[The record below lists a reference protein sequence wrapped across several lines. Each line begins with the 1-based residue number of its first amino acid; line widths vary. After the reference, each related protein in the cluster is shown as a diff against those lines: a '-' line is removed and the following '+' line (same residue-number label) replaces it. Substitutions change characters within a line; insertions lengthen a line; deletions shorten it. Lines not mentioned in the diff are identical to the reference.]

1 MKVALV
7 CIAIIGMIAV
17 GLPFSLRNESSISSA
32 VQTFLSFSLGL
43 IGFLLSLLT
52 VLLARSL
59 SDEMVNRQIL
69 ILMTKPIPRWQF
81 VVGKWL
87 GIVFLNFALLAFS
100 GVGIY
105 AAVKL
110 MATMKPRDELD
121 RQRLV
126 NEVLTAR
133 HTNYCKAPDFSQL
146 AEQMYNDRL
155 EKGDYV
161 DVIDLVPSLEKARL
175 AKELEARWRT
185 VAPLDSRVFEFENVR
200 CERSADKLMQIR
212 YKCEVWGYPPDEILR
227 TEFIIGNPDKGT
239 QLYYQ
244 PRRDYIGRWHSIPV
258 PTNAVASDRTL
269 TVVVRNR
276 NPFKGEHVQ
285 LNTMSFT
292 SSNDVQ
298 VLFAVGTF
306 GGNLLRQLS
315 LMFCKL
321 VFLASIAILAA
332 CLFSFPVA
340 TLLCFTFL
348 AMMTMAGF
356 LTDAATFLDSEGVPG
371 VFKEVVN
378 IVYQVIF
385 FLIPN
390 FSEYD
395 STSLFVDGRNVT
407 LWWVLS
413 GIFKLVLCGSSA
425 ILLVACILF
434 QRREVAEVSV

>member
-1 MKVALV
+1 MKIALV
-7 CIAIIGMIAV
+7 CIAIIGLLVV
-17 GLPFSLRNESSISSA
+17 GLPFSLRNEDSISSA

-52 VLLARSL
+52 ILLARSL
-59 SDEMVNRQIL
+59 SDEIVNRQIL

-87 GIVFLNFALLAFS
+87 GIVLLNFALLAFS
-100 GVGIY
+100 GAGIY
-105 AAVKL
+105 TAVKF
-110 MATMKPRDELD
+110 MATMDARDDVD
-121 RQRLV
+121 RQRLI

-133 HTNYCKAPDFSQL
+133 HTNYCKPPDFTQL

-155 EKGDYV
+155 EKGEYA
-161 DVIDLVPSLEKARL
+161 DVIDLIPSLEKERL
-175 AKELEARWRT
+175 AKELNARWRT
-185 VAPLDSRVFEFENVR
+185 VAPLDARVFEFENVR
-200 CERSADKLMQIR
+200 CDRSAGNLMQIR

-239 QLYYQ
+239 PLYYQ

-258 PTNAVASDRTL
+258 PTNAVAADRTL
-269 TVVVRNR
+269 TVVVRNK
-276 NPFKGEHVQ
+276 NPFEGERVQ

-292 SSNDVQ
+292 RSKDVQ

-306 GGNLLRQLS
+306 GGNLVRQLS

-321 VFLASIAILAA
+321 VFLASVAILAA

-340 TLLCFTFL
+340 TLVCFTFL

-356 LTDAATFLDSEGVPG
+356 LTDAATYLESEGVPG
-371 VFKEVVN
+371 LFKEVVN

-385 FLIPN
+385 FLIPR

-413 GIFKLVLCGSSA
+413 GIFKLVICGSSA
-425 ILLVACILF
+425 MMLVACIVF